1 MALIQLQVIMM
12 DPGWIPLTA
21 NIRGICR
28 TLTVKSTKG
37 DYDCPVTAFR
47 GEVVQLGLQV
57 KVQMG
62 AWFCAQEISH
72 TGNNPSSKVLN

>member
-1 MALIQLQVIMM
+1 MMALIQLQVIMM

-57 KVQMG
+57 KVQWAPG
-62 AWFCAQEISH
+62 FVPRRFLIRGTIH
-72 TGNNPSSKVLN
+72 RVKF